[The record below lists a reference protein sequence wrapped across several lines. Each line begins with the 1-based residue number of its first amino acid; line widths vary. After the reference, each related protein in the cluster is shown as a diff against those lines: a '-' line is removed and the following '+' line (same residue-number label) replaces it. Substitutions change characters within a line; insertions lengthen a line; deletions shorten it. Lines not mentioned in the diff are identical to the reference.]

1 MFASGKITN
10 SCKNLD
16 YFCELFRYQLFRDR
30 IPASDR
36 DALME
41 FPFPQERSLNRK
53 ARKANA
59 KIAKKILDALKI

>member
-1 MFASGKITN
+1 
-10 SCKNLD
+10 
-16 YFCELFRYQLFRDR
+16 
-30 IPASDR
+30 
-36 DALME
+36 ME